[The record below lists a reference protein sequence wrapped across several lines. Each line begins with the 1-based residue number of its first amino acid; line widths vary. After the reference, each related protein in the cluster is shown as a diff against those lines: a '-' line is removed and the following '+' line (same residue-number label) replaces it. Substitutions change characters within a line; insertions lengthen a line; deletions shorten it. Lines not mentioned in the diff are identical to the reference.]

1 MPPYPAPLECPFLI
15 LERGVPQ
22 IHTGSSHPPPPGVN
36 HSHRRGLLEE
46 GGGPGGGLPTSRHHF
61 PGLPASLQ
69 HHTGGCKS
77 QLGKPRAAVSSGC
90 RAEGGGRL
98 KCAPGPRAEGD
109 IQRMQGPPQVQEAPY
124 QQLRGAED
132 VQGEGLD
139 TGVVHSQLPVDAGA
153 LNARQD
159 AQVGGE
165 PRGVCGVGGSAS
177 PPGPPTLSVPLHP
190 RAPAYPA
197 PHSHSTACCLA
208 CSSPR

>member
-1 MPPYPAPLECPFLI
+1 M
-15 LERGVPQ
+15 
-22 IHTGSSHPPPPGVN
+22 HPDPEQKVI
-36 HSHRRGLLEE
+36 
-46 GGGPGGGLPTSRHHF
+46 
-61 PGLPASLQ
+61 
-69 HHTGGCKS
+69 
-77 QLGKPRAAVSSGC
+77 SSGC
-90 RAEGGGRL
+90 KA
-98 KCAPGPRAEGD
+98 
-109 IQRMQGPPQVQEAPY
+109 PPQVQEAPY

-139 TGVVHSQLPVDAGA
+139 TGVVHTQLPVDAGA

-165 PRGVCGVGGSAS
+165 PRGVCRVGGSAS
-177 PPGPPTLSVPLHP
+177 PPGPPTLSGPLHP